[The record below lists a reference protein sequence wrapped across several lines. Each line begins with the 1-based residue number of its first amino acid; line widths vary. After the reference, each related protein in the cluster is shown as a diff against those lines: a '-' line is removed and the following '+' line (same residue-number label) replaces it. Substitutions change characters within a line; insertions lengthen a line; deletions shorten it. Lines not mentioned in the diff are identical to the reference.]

1 MSGLDKDRKRNQ
13 TIAFRM
19 TPEERQELEAR
30 IKVTGKPKGIY
41 FIESLLHQEIK
52 IAVGKYQSDRLSLEI
67 RRLREALGNI
77 CTEDDETRQIL
88 AECKSLIG
96 QLIVLIE
103 GNISELN
110 SDDFRVITPDNEN
123 ALAGNRTF
131 LSNKSRAFIYSKCRF
146 SISKALSNVNNK
158 GDDGVESGLFHWKQD
173 CG

>member
-1 MSGLDKDRKRNQ
+1 MSGLAKDRKRNQ

-52 IAVGKYQSDRLSLEI
+52 IVVGKYQSGRLSLEI

-123 ALAGNRTF
+123 ALAGN
-131 LSNKSRAFIYSKCRF
+131 KD
-146 SISKALSNVNNK
+146 IS
-158 GDDGVESGLFHWKQD
+158 E
-173 CG
+173 

>member
-77 CTEDDETRQIL
+77 CTEDDETRQIM

-103 GNISELN
+103 ALTK
-110 SDDFRVITPDNEN
+110 TPT
-123 ALAGNRTF
+123 GIIF
-131 LSNKSRAFIYSKCRF
+131 
-146 SISKALSNVNNK
+146 
-158 GDDGVESGLFHWKQD
+158 
-173 CG
+173 

>member
-110 SDDFRVITPDNEN
+110 SDDFRVITP
-123 ALAGNRTF
+123 LLVTRTF
-131 LSNKSRAFIYSKCRF
+131 PSNKSRAFIYSKCRF

>member
-1 MSGLDKDRKRNQ
+1 MTIENKIYITASELAEMLGVSVGHAYKIIRKLN
-13 TIAFRM
+13 
-19 TPEERQELEAR
+19 
-30 IKVTGKPKGIY
+30 
-41 FIESLLHQEIK
+41 QEIK

-123 ALAGNRTF
+123 ALAGN
-131 LSNKSRAFIYSKCRF
+131 KD
-146 SISKALSNVNNK
+146 IS
-158 GDDGVESGLFHWKQD
+158 E
-173 CG
+173 

>member
-1 MSGLDKDRKRNQ
+1 M
-13 TIAFRM
+13 
-19 TPEERQELEAR
+19 
-30 IKVTGKPKGIY
+30 IY

-123 ALAGNRTF
+123 ALAGN
-131 LSNKSRAFIYSKCRF
+131 KD
-146 SISKALSNVNNK
+146 IS
-158 GDDGVESGLFHWKQD
+158 E
-173 CG
+173 

>member
-52 IAVGKYQSDRLSLEI
+52 IAVGKYQSDRLSLE
-67 RRLREALGNI
+67 ALGNI

-123 ALAGNRTF
+123 ALAGN
-131 LSNKSRAFIYSKCRF
+131 KD
-146 SISKALSNVNNK
+146 IS
-158 GDDGVESGLFHWKQD
+158 E
-173 CG
+173 